1 MTDDVALIEAS
12 LILVAE
18 RLGDPAP
25 LVYARLFAA
34 FPELEALFVRDQ
46 AGMVR
51 GNMLQVTLECLLDF
65 AGPRAYASYFV
76 GSERVNHAGLGVPSA
91 MFDRFYQTVIAT
103 FREALG
109 PDWTAATEAAWQR
122 AAQGL
127 VAAAS
132 E

>member
-1 MTDDVALIEAS
+1 MTDDVGLIETS
-12 LILVAE
+12 LELVAE

-25 LVYARLFAA
+25 LVYARLFAVY
-34 FPELEALFVRDQ
+34 PELEALFVRDKL
-46 AGMVR
+46 GLVR

-65 AGPRAYASYFV
+65 AGPRAYATNFV
-76 GSERVNHAGLGVPSA
+76 GSERVNHQGVGVPSE

-109 PDWTAATEAAWQR
+109 ADWTAQTEAAWQR
-122 AAQGL
+122 AARGL
-127 VAAAS
+127 VAASA